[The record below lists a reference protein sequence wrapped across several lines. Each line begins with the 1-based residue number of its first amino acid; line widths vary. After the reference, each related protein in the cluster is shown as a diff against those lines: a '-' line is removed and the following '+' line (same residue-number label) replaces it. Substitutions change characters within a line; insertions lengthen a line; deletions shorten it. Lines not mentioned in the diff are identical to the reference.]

1 MTSTQPTPPEAASTA
16 PLIAWNR
23 CVGTLSDAERSL
35 DVVCDV
41 TVSRDGAVGLRFE
54 DLPVSASTFDFYGTW
69 LNSRGPTVPHYRLAL
84 EAENGDRLST
94 EDAILT
100 GGGTNSTPE
109 RSVIHLS
116 GEALA
121 LSVAHRPTVDWETA
135 GTTRLATYHLVGLR
149 GLHVHTEDTDAGRV
163 HLVGAGDVQ
172 DHGELA
178 GELAV
183 ESNADATDDAAWL
196 DATDDRVRGILLMVS
211 LGAGRFVPWSI
222 REFAV
227 GGIRRSLEFRGRRR
241 TGRPFD
247 PLFHR
252 LNLGPALRLGT
263 HHYSR
268 ELGER
273 TGLDIAVEW
282 YVMDH
287 SYSEARYLATMTAL
301 EHLVTKHETTLG
313 VVLSKT
319 AFRRARESMEAVLEA
334 SDTVDKIVG
343 ALLTPET
350 DVATARTAAVEALA
364 QLRPKLGN
372 LNRLSLF
379 DSVVRLLDLYRVA
392 HGDIVPD
399 VRRLIRVRN
408 DIAHRGLHASGDA
421 CEPLHLTLA
430 ALRELLRRLF
440 LGILG
445 YQGPYESHYP
455 EHQTRH
461 FPPIVQATAPPA
473 AAAQGE
479 DPAAPA

>member
-35 DVVCDV
+35 HVVCDV
-41 TVSRDGAVGLRFE
+41 TVVHDGTVGLRFE
-54 DLPVSASTFDFYGTW
+54 DLPASAATFDFYGSW
-69 LNSRGPTVPHYRLAL
+69 LNGRGPTVPHYRLAL

-94 EDAILT
+94 EHAVLT

-109 RSVIHLS
+109 GSVIRLT
-116 GEALA
+116 GEALT
-121 LSVAHRPTVDWETA
+121 LSVAHQPTAEWETA
-135 GTTRLATYHLVGLR
+135 GTTRLAKYHLVGLR
-149 GLHVHTEDTDAGRV
+149 GFGAHTEDTDAGRV

-178 GELAV
+178 GELDV
-183 ESNADATDDAAWL
+183 ESNADASDDAAWL
-196 DATDDRVRGILLMVS
+196 NATDDRVRGILLMVS

-241 TGRPFD
+241 SGRPFD
-247 PLFHR
+247 PLFHK

-263 HHYSR
+263 RHYSR

-287 SYSEARYLATMTAL
+287 SYSEARYLASMTAL
-301 EHLVTKHETTLG
+301 EHLVTKHEETHG
-313 VVLSKT
+313 AVLST
-319 AFRRARESMEAVLEA
+319 AAFRQALRAMEDALQA
-334 SDTVDKIVG
+334 NDTVDKVAG
-343 ALLTPET
+343 ALLTSVP
-350 DVATARTAAVEALA
+350 DQAAARTAAMEALA
-364 QLRPKLGN
+364 LLRPKLGS

-379 DSVVRLLDLYRVA
+379 DSVVRLLALYRVA
-392 HGDIVPD
+392 HDDIVPD

-408 DIAHRGLHASGDA
+408 DIAHRGLHDSGDTG
-421 CEPLHLTLA
+421 EPLRLSLA

-445 YQGPYESHYP
+445 YEGTYESYYP

-461 FPPIVQATAPPA
+461 FQERSERP
-473 AAAQGE
+473 
-479 DPAAPA
+479 